1 MELQS
6 FKAAPVHL
14 QKTYGLA
21 LLLSVLM
28 SHNIFNDV
36 MPENFINREVRKL
49 EDFSHVIIKIYTYR
63 RHSDW
68 PYSTNVM
75 EFTARVFFSFHLHRK
90 LVYWAPLEASRF
102 PATAPVEQV
111 YFPVMKASWS
121 SEKSHHCVSTMNATL
136 FVRVNSDQE
145 RTVFYDKLLKDKSG
159 SFK

>member
-90 LVYWAPLEASRF
+90 LVYWAPLEASRIL
-102 PATAPVEQV
+102 E
-111 YFPVMKASWS
+111 
-121 SEKSHHCVSTMNATL
+121 N
-136 FVRVNSDQE
+136 
-145 RTVFYDKLLKDKSG
+145 
-159 SFK
+159 